1 MPWVLGV
8 DGGGNK
14 TIALVANEK
23 GKVLGRGE
31 AGPANYHTSGL
42 GRAVE
47 AIRMA
52 TQGAIA
58 DSGLVPQA
66 LAACFFAVA
75 GVDRPVDR
83 QVMASALAGLDLGG
97 RVLLDHNAAAT
108 LAGATGNRP
117 GAVVIAGTG
126 SIAYAENEQGA
137 TARAGGYGP
146 VLGDEG
152 SAYDIG
158 RRALL
163 AAIRHEDGRGPA
175 TALTQLLKDRFMLDN
190 MLDLTHLVHG
200 EPPAL
205 GRAEISHLAPLVIQT
220 AQSGDAVTKEILRI
234 AGRELGI
241 AGASVLSQLPFAG
254 PEVPVAGSGD
264 VFGAG
269 NILTL
274 PMQQVLRSTCPG
286 AVLIAPRHTPAYGA
300 TLLALRAVGIHLQDT
315 LPGEGNHAG

>member
-14 TIALVANEK
+14 TVALVANEK

-31 AGPANYHTSGL
+31 AGPANYHTVGL

-47 AIRMA
+47 AIRSA
-52 TQGAIA
+52 TQVAIG

-117 GAVVIAGTG
+117 GVVLVAGTG
-126 SIAYAENEQGA
+126 SIAYGENEDGR
-137 TARAGGYGP
+137 TARSGGYGP

-163 AAIRHEDGRGPA
+163 AAIRHEDGRCPA
-175 TALTQLLKDRFMLDN
+175 TALTELLKERFMLDS

-200 EPPAL
+200 DPPAL
-205 GRAEISHLAPLVIQT
+205 GRAEISHLAPVVIQT
-220 AQSGDAVTKEILRI
+220 AGAGDAVAKEILRV
-234 AGRELGI
+234 AGRELGL
-241 AGASVLSQLPFAG
+241 AGASVLSKLQFIS

-264 VFGAG
+264 VFSAG

-274 PMQQVLRSTCPG
+274 PLQQVLRSVCPG
-286 AVLIAPRHTPAYGA
+286 AVLIAPRQTPAYGA
-300 TLLALRAVGIHLQDT
+300 ALLALRALGIRLQDA
-315 LPGEGNHAG
+315 LPGEGHAG

>member
-14 TIALVANEK
+14 TVALVTNER
-23 GKVLGRGE
+23 GRVLGRGD
-31 AGPANYHTSGL
+31 AGPANYHTTGL

-47 AIRMA
+47 AIRQA
-52 TQGAIA
+52 TQQAISDA
-58 DSGLVPQA
+58 GLVPPA
-66 LAACFFAVA
+66 LAAAFFAVA

-83 QVMASALAGLDLGG
+83 QVMASALAGLGLGG

-108 LAGATGNRP
+108 LAGATANRP
-117 GAVVIAGTG
+117 GVVLIAGTG
-126 SIAYAENEQGA
+126 SIAYGENERGD

-175 TALTQLLKDRFMLDN
+175 TALTELVKERFLLES

-205 GRAEISHLAPLVIQT
+205 GRAEISHLAPMVIQA
-220 AQSGDAVTKEILRI
+220 AQNGDAVAREIVRG
-234 AGRELGI
+234 AGRELGLAAAAVLSRLQF
-241 AGASVLSQLPFAG
+241 AGA
-254 PEVPVAGSGD
+254 EVPVAGSGD
-264 VFGAG
+264 VFSAG
-269 NILTL
+269 SLLTL
-274 PMQQVLRSTCPG
+274 PLQQALRSACPG
-286 AVLIAPRHTPAYGA
+286 AVLIAPKHTPAYGA
-300 TLLALRAVGIHLQDT
+300 ALLALRALGIRLQDA
-315 LPGEGNHAG
+315 LPGEGHTG